1 MPQIRQVPGSTF
13 PVHGSGS
20 ELPVHGS
27 GSRSS
32 REVWWRTLEERAD
45 TPEFL
50 ERLYNE
56 FPSQIE
62 AISDPVERRSFLKLM
77 GASMALAGITACTR
91 QPEEKIVPY
100 VRQPEETIPGK
111 PLFYA
116 TAMTLGG
123 VATGVL
129 VETHE
134 GRPTKIEGNPDHPS
148 SLGAADVFA
157 QAAVLDLYDPDR
169 VRTITNLGE
178 IRPWPAFIAAIRAAL
193 TAQQAVR
200 GAGLRILTESVGSPT
215 FAAQIRD
222 LLARFPDARWHQWD
236 PASPENAKAGSKA
249 VFGEYVDARY
259 HFDRADIIL
268 SLDSNFLSSGPGCLR
283 ASREFASR
291 RNPANIDRM
300 NRLYVAETMPTS
312 TGARADHRLP
322 ATPAEVEAIA
332 IGLAQA
338 VDERTVPPGGGPALS
353 ATHRKW
359 ADAAAKDLQA
369 HRGTSLVV
377 AGESQPAI
385 VHALAHAMNA
395 ALGNVGKTVEY
406 IQPSEIQPVDQL
418 ASLRDLTADLKAG
431 RVDVLVILGGNPVYT
446 APADLGFAVALD
458 NVPLRVRLSLHED
471 ETSARCHWQIPEA
484 HFLEA
489 WSDATAD
496 DGTTSIVQP
505 VIAPLYGGKSVHE
518 VLAAMTDRLEESGHD
533 VVRNHW
539 MTQGGSDFEATWR
552 RWLHDGVMAGTAA
565 APKNVSF
572 NASAIRDLMRQ
583 RAPAGAPAGT
593 QIAYRLDPSVFD
605 GRFANNGWLQ
615 ELPKPVT
622 KLTWD
627 NAVIMSPATAASL
640 AAEQSLSFQG
650 GEHGQTI
657 SDLVDVT
664 LDGRTVRGAVFAVP
678 GHADRSITVHLGYGR
693 SRTGHVGRGAGF
705 NAYALRTSD
714 ALWSAGGVQL
724 SKTRDQYSLACT
736 QAHHL
741 MEGRGMIR
749 AVTRDEYARDPKSIR
764 EGDETPPKML
774 TLYPQVPYEG
784 YKWGMAIDVNACTGC
799 NACIVGCQSENNIA
813 VVGKA
818 QVLAGREMHWLRVDS
833 YYRGQADNPEMYF
846 QPVPCMQCENAPCEV
861 VCPVGATSHSAEGLN
876 DMVYNRCVGTRYC
889 QNNCPYKVRRF
900 NFFLYQ
906 DWDTPSLKLGRNP
919 DVTVRSRGVMEKC
932 TYCVQRINE
941 AKIAAEKDDRKVRD
955 GEIKTACQQT
965 CPADA
970 IVFGD
975 LNDPQSRVSKLQ
987 AEVRNYALLGELNT
1001 RPRTTYLGAVRNVNP
1016 ELGE

>member
-1 MPQIRQVPGSTF
+1 MTAQRAGLKA
-13 PVHGSGS
+13 HA
-20 ELPVHGS
+20 
-27 GSRSS
+27 
-32 REVWWRTLEERAD
+32 WWRTLEEQAD
-45 TPEFL
+45 TPEFQ
-50 ERLYNE
+50 ERLYKE

-62 AISDPVERRSFLKLM
+62 AIADPVARRAFLKLM

-100 VRQPEETIPGK
+100 VRQPEEMIPGK

-123 VATGVL
+123 IATGVL

-157 QAAVLDLYDPDR
+157 QAAVLELYDPDR
-169 VRTITNLGE
+169 VSTVTNLGE

-200 GAGLRILTESVGSPT
+200 GAGLRILTEAVGSPT
-215 FAAQIRD
+215 LAAQLRD
-222 LLARFPDARWHQWD
+222 LLARFPAATWHQWD
-236 PASPENAKAGSKA
+236 PASRENAKAGAKA
-249 VFGEYVDARY
+249 AFGEYVDARH
-259 HFDRADIIL
+259 HFDRADVIL
-268 SLDSNFLSSGPGCLR
+268 SLDANFLSSGPGCLR

-291 RNPANIDRM
+291 RRPENIDRM
-300 NRLYVAETMPTS
+300 NRLYVVETMPTS

-322 ATPAEVEAIA
+322 APPSDVAAIA
-332 IGLAQA
+332 HAIAYQTASLGSTPSTLDAHQ
-338 VDERTVPPGGGPALS
+338 S
-353 ATHRKW
+353 QW
-359 ADAAAKDLQA
+359 AAAVATDLLA
-369 HRGTSLVV
+369 HRGASLVV
-377 AGESQPAI
+377 AGESQPPV

-395 ALGNVGKTVEY
+395 ALDNVGKTVEY
-406 IQPSEIQPVDQL
+406 IEPCERQPIDQL
-418 ASLRDLTADLKAG
+418 ASLRELTAELRGGK
-431 RVDVLVILGGNPVYT
+431 VDVLVILGGNPVYT
-446 APADLGFAVALD
+446 APADLGFSEALD
-458 NVPLRVRLSLHED
+458 KAPLRVHLSLHED

-489 WSDATAD
+489 WSDATSDA
-496 DGTTSIVQP
+496 GTISIVQP
-505 VIAPLYGGKSVHE
+505 VIAPLYGGKSAHE
-518 VLAAMTDRLEESGHD
+518 VIAAMTDRPEESGHD
-533 VVRNHW
+533 VVRGHW
-539 MTQGGSDFEATWR
+539 MAQGAADFEPTWR
-552 RWLHDGVMAGTAA
+552 RWLHDGVMAGTSAA
-565 APKNVSF
+565 AKHVSV
-572 NASAIRDLMRQ
+572 NTDAIRDLVRQ
-583 RAPAGAPAGT
+583 SASSGAPSGT
-593 QIAYRLDPSVFD
+593 QIAFRLDPTVFD

-615 ELPKPVT
+615 ELPKPIT

-627 NAVIMSPATAASL
+627 NAVLMSPATAASL
-640 AAEQSLSFQG
+640 SAEQSLSFQG

-657 SDLVDVT
+657 SDVVELTVQ
-664 LDGRTVRGAVFAVP
+664 GRTIRGAVFVVP
-678 GHADRSITVHLGYGR
+678 GHAERAITVHLGYGR
-693 SRTGHVGRGAGF
+693 SRTGHVGTGAGF
-705 NAYALRTSD
+705 NAYALRTSG
-714 ALWSAGGVQL
+714 ALWSSSGVRI
-724 SKTRDQYSLACT
+724 SKTRDQYALACT

-741 MEGRGMIR
+741 MEGRGLVR
-749 AVTRDEYARDPKSIR
+749 AVTRDEYQRDPQSIR
-764 EGDETPPKML
+764 EGDDTPPKTL
-774 TLYPQVPYEG
+774 TLYQPVPYEG

-813 VVGKA
+813 VVGKE
-818 QVLAGREMHWLRVDS
+818 QVLRGREMHWLRVDS
-833 YYRGQADNPEMYF
+833 YYRGPADNPETYF

-861 VCPVGATSHSAEGLN
+861 VCPVGATSHSSEGLN

-889 QNNCPYKVRRF
+889 SNNCPYKVRRF
-900 NFFLYQ
+900 NFLLYQ

-941 AKIAAEKDDRKVRD
+941 AKITAEKEDRKVRD
-955 GEIKTACQQT
+955 GDIKTACQQT

-975 LNDPQSRVSKLQ
+975 LNDPQSRVTKLK